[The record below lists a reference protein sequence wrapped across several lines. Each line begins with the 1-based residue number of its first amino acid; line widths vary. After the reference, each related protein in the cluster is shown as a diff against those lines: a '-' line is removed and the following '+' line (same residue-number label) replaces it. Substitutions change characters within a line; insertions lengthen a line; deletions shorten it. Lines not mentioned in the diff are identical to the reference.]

1 MADKQVK
8 WCAVRS
14 MYSTQFNVTRME
26 QAKCKKVFVERG
38 KKSFASYDKA
48 VEDAQRL
55 TKERNCAQ
63 WEFSRLVTEFRN
75 KASILA
81 NDQTFFPHG
90 LHSDTKESIYAAIH
104 MLQALADNMVS
115 AELAERLSK

>member
-8 WCAVRS
+8 WCAARS
-14 MYSTQFNVTRME
+14 MYSTQFNVVQVE
-26 QAKCKKVFVERG
+26 QAACKKVFVERG
-38 KKSFASYDKA
+38 KKSFASRDKA
-48 VEDAQRL
+48 IEDAQRL
-55 TKERNCAQ
+55 TREHNCAQ
-63 WEFSRLVTEFRN
+63 WEFSRLVHEFSR
-75 KASILA
+75 KASTLA

-115 AELAERLSK
+115 AELAERLAK

>member
-14 MYSTQFNVTRME
+14 MYSAQFNVTQVE

-48 VEDAQRL
+48 V
-55 TKERNCAQ
+55 
-63 WEFSRLVTEFRN
+63 
-75 KASILA
+75 
-81 NDQTFFPHG
+81 
-90 LHSDTKESIYAAIH
+90 
-104 MLQALADNMVS
+104 
-115 AELAERLSK
+115 

>member
-1 MADKQVK
+1 MADNQVK

-14 MYSTQFNVTRME
+14 MYSTQFDVAQVDN
-26 QAKCKKVFVERG
+26 AKCKMVFVEHG
-38 KKSFASYDKA
+38 KKLFASYDKA

-63 WEFSRLVTEFRN
+63 WEFSRLVNEFSR
-75 KASILA
+75 KASTMA

-90 LHSDTKESIYAAIH
+90 LHSDTKESIYAAIR
-104 MLQALADNMVS
+104 MLRSLADNMVA

>member
-1 MADKQVK
+1 MTDKPVK

-14 MYSTQFNVTRME
+14 MYSTQFSVTQVE

-48 VEDAQRL
+48 VEDAERL
-55 TKERNCAQ
+55 TKESNCAQ

-104 MLQALADNMVS
+104 MLQVLADNMVA
-115 AELAERLSK
+115 AELSARPSK